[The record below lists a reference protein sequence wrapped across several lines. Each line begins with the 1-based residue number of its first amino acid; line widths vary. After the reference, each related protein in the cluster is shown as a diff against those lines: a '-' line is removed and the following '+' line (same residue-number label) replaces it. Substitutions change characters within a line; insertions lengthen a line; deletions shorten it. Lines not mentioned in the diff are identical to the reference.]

1 MFVSY
6 TQKETNQIIYDEIKK
21 ASKYIHITTM
31 FFNDDDLSLDFKK
44 LLNHKIKEYPDIK
57 IYINIGLNPFLKTN
71 LSEYNLDKK
80 IQLRFIPMNHLIN
93 TYHIRLFSTES
104 IFAVG
109 GIDITKAN
117 LVKHYIQFTLFIPIQ
132 NNVFISKTISKTI
145 NKTISNKN
153 ILYDFTENKK
163 EYNIS
168 KIDPYA
174 KVNELIDSSK
184 HHIFIDNQYFF
195 STSFTTKL
203 IEKKK
208 NSPNIQIEVFSNDN
222 FQNNVFKSENI
233 FMKLVDNIKCNSF
246 NMVKQ
251 KNIEKL
257 KNEHIIAK
265 TPPENKYTHNKL
277 FIFDKKYILMGSM
290 NIMDK
295 SLKAYGGDIELCVL
309 IKNKQLANE
318 MLDYYKNNLF

>member
-21 ASKYIHITTM
+21 ASKDIHITTT

-57 IYINIGLNPFLKTN
+57 IHINIGLNPFLKTN
-71 LSEYNLDKK
+71 IEEDMLDKK
-80 IQLRFIPMNHLIN
+80 IHFRTIPMNHLIN

-109 GIDITKAN
+109 GIDITKVN
-117 LVKHYIQFTLFIPIQ
+117 LVKPYIQFTLFIPIQ
-132 NNVFISKTISKTI
+132 NNVFISKTIS
-145 NKTISNKN
+145 NKN
-153 ILYDFTENKK
+153 ILYDFTENKNI
-163 EYNIS
+163 YNIS
-168 KIDPYA
+168 KVDPYT
-174 KVNELIDSSK
+174 KVNELIENSK

-195 STSFTTKL
+195 STAFTTKL

-208 NSPNIQIEVFSNDN
+208 NNPNIKIEVFSNDN
-222 FQNNVFKSENI
+222 FHNNVFNSENI
-233 FMKLVDNIKCNSF
+233 FMKLVDSIKCNSF
-246 NMVKQ
+246 NMINQ

-257 KNEHIIAK
+257 KNQHMIAK

-277 FIFDKKYILMGSM
+277 FIFDKKYILMGSI

-295 SLKAYGGDIELCVL
+295 SLKAVGGDIELCVL

-318 MLDYYKNNLF
+318 MIDYYKNNLL